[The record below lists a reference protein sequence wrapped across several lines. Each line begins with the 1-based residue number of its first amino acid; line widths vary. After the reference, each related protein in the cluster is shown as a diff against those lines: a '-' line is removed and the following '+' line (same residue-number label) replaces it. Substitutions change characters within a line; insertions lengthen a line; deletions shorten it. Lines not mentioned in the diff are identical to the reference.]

1 MVTSKTPYGNAGA
14 PAAPVTSG
22 IDEGVNSKLAA
33 EIEEYAAVFGL
44 SIPQLFSHRYRIK
57 LIRPA
62 KYVDPA
68 DPSRTWSGRGR
79 QPRWLRER
87 ILSGAKLDDFRIAPA
102 EPLAAE

>member
-1 MVTSKTPYGNAGA
+1 M
-14 PAAPVTSG
+14 
-22 IDEGVNSKLAA
+22 DEANEALRERKLAELAA
-33 EIEEYAAVFGL
+33 EVTEYV
-44 SIPQLFSHRYRIK
+44 QLNGFSLDEFRQRLK
-57 LIRPA
+57 ARKSGGVA